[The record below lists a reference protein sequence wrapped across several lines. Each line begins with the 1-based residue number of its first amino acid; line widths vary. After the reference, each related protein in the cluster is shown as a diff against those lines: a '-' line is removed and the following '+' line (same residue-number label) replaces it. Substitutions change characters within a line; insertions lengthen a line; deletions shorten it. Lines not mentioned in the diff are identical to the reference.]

1 MTTIFNNNTT
11 LMEWMEETVVMRSNS
26 PDYEA
31 YIILSAED
39 DVQLHRAILAQR
51 IEWGADTKAAESA
64 LKSALWR
71 QQVQLEG
78 IQRRKAHGPLPF

>member
-1 MTTIFNNNTT
+1 
-11 LMEWMEETVVMRSNS
+11 MEWMKETVVMPSNS
-26 PDYEA
+26 LDYEA

-39 DVQLHRAILAQR
+39 DVRLHRAILAQR
-51 IEWGADTKAAESA
+51 IEWACDTKAAEEA

-78 IQRRKAHGPLPF
+78 IQRRRAHGPLPF